1 MNMLNEEAR
10 MEIREA
16 ASMASTTTKK
26 VIITEEFVRSAIKS
40 LSRTKTGGIT
50 QKEIESF
57 VEAEHLMIT
66 KDCPRWKAQL
76 RIVVRR
82 MTDKGA
88 LAKQP
93 AAYRLA

>member
-1 MNMLNEEAR
+1 MLKEEAR

-16 ASMASTTTKK
+16 ASMANTTSKK
-26 VIITEEFVRSAIKS
+26 VIITEEFVRSAVRS
-40 LSRTKTGGIT
+40 LSRKKTIGIT

-57 VEAEHLMIT
+57 VEAEHVMIT

-76 RIVVRR
+76 RIVMRR
-82 MTDKGA
+82 MADKGA

-93 AAYRLA
+93 ATYRLA